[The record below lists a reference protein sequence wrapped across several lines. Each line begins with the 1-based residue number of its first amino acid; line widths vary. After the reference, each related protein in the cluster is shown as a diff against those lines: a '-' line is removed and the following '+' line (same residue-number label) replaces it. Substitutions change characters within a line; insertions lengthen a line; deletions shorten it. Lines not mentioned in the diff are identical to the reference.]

1 MSGGWGG
8 DSGRLGFG
16 GRASLG
22 LGFCG
27 GSSSP
32 GLVGSGLLP
41 SWEAGWLAWAESA
54 GLLFSSSGLGGLVGG
69 RVFPCGCGGSSCA
82 PAARLPGRCLAPPGL
97 GFCHH
102 RCGFFGAVPRGAARG
117 AAVGWL
123 GAAGLGELRG
133 APARRAWGGGLCP
146 DGAAARL
153 GGRFGLL
160 GPGVAGSG
168 FCLLLVAAFFWV
180 WVWVR
185 WGSVW
190 WLVGLLLLSSSGR
203 VVAGVVCRCLPL
215 SAVVCRGRGR
225 QTGPGALLRR
235 LLPLGF
241 GGVGWG
247 CLAPP
252 CGPFARR
259 VSP

>member
-1 MSGGWGG
+1 MGGRLACLGRECGVAVFFFWFGGVGRGEGLSLWVRGVLLRARRPSAWAVLGAPGAGCLPPPLWLFRRRPPWGGSGCGGWLVGCSGAWGVAGG
-8 DSGRLGFG
+8 TR
-16 GRASLG
+16 
-22 LGFCG
+22 
-27 GSSSP
+27 SP
-32 GLVGSGLLP
+32 GL
-41 SWEAGWLAWAESA
+41 
-54 GLLFSSSGLGGLVGG
+54 
-69 RVFPCGCGGSSCA
+69 
-82 PAARLPGRCLAPPGL
+82 
-97 GFCHH
+97 
-102 RCGFFGAVPRGAARG
+102 
-117 AAVGWL
+117 
-123 GAAGLGELRG
+123 
-133 APARRAWGGGLCP
+133 GGGLCP

>member
-1 MSGGWGG
+1 MGAGGPLARPPPVCLGG
-8 DSGRLGFG
+8 AWRPRGWVFATTVVAFSAPSPVGRLGVRRLVG
-16 GRASLG
+16 WVQRG
-22 LGFCG
+22 LGSCG
-27 GSSSP
+27 GHP
-32 GLVGSGLLP
+32 
-41 SWEAGWLAWAESA
+41 LA
-54 GLLFSSSGLGGLVGG
+54 GLGGG
-69 RVFPCGCGGSSCA
+69 R
-82 PAARLPGRCLAPPGL
+82 
-97 GFCHH
+97 
-102 RCGFFGAVPRGAARG
+102 
-117 AAVGWL
+117 
-123 GAAGLGELRG
+123 
-133 APARRAWGGGLCP
+133 LCP